1 MLSMCFHVIGYL
13 KITSKMPNER
23 HRTLISIPLMVCDF
37 MMTVIPFIIF
47 DQASLLVANSAHV
60 EHRGMDGR

>member
-1 MLSMCFHVIGYL
+1 
-13 KITSKMPNER
+13 MPNER
-23 HRTLISIPLMVCDF
+23 QRIFISMPLMICDF
-37 MMTVIPFIIF
+37 MMTVIPFMIF